1 VVDRHGNAFSA
12 TPSGAWLPSVIA
24 GDTGVPFG
32 IRLQSLLL
40 TPGHPNQLA
49 PGKRPRVTLSPTI
62 VLKDGQPFLALST
75 PGGDNQ
81 DQALLQTILNIID
94 FGMTPQEAVEA
105 PRFQTEHFYSSF
117 GGHDFNPGKLNI
129 ESRIPKAAADKL
141 AALGHKVNVT
151 GDWSN
156 GSAPVVIQVSNGVL
170 HGGADPRRG
179 RFIFGR

>member
-1 VVDRHGNAFSA
+1 M
-12 TPSGAWLPSVIA
+12 
-24 GDTGVPFG
+24 
-32 IRLQSLLL
+32 QSFVL

-62 VLKDGQPFLALST
+62 VLKDGKPFLALST

-81 DQALLQTILNIID
+81 DQALLQVLLNIIE
-94 FGMTPQEAVEA
+94 FGMSPQEAVEA

-117 GGHDFNPGKLNI
+117 GNHEFI
-129 ESRIPKAAADKL
+129 ARQTESRRPDSQ
-141 AALGHKVNVT
+141 GHRRQDSPRSAISVTVT

-156 GSAPVVIQVSNGVL
+156 SSAPTVIKISDGVL
-170 HGGADPRRG
+170 DGGADPRRA